1 MLDRHAPTRIQGA
14 KGFYEFVSQGM
25 EREGKSPRQRRPAS
39 SLSTFNFELSTS
51 LMKDAPGTRDYDW
64 WLLAIL
70 AAICALG
77 VVEIYSA
84 THGSSLAGM
93 HMKQVRWLVIGFALM
108 FALSRLDY
116 HLILDQAPILYLLG
130 VTALVA
136 VLLVGHTRFGAKR
149 WISIPAIGELLQVSE
164 LVKLIIII
172 VLARFF
178 AEVRSD
184 QLDLRDLIK
193 AGLLVGVPLVLI
205 LKQPDLGTA
214 LVLIPLLVVGA
225 FLAGLQW
232 QHAAAFSL
240 AGILLVGA
248 VFYPP
253 VSRRILKPYQR
264 ERITSFL
271 HPEEDAKGS
280 GYQILQSKIA
290 VGSGG
295 FWGKG
300 FEHGSQNQLG
310 YIPVR
315 YSDFIMSAWAEEQGF
330 KGVLLALGLYM
341 ALLLRLV
348 QNAQRA
354 KDRAGMFLVM
364 GVAAALGFH
373 VLVNVAMVIGAMPVT
388 GIPLPLMSYGGS
400 ATLFVFLAIGLV
412 MNVRIRRFVN

>member
-1 MLDRHAPTRIQGA
+1 
-14 KGFYEFVSQGM
+14 
-25 EREGKSPRQRRPAS
+25 
-39 SLSTFNFELSTS
+39 
-51 LMKDAPGTRDYDW
+51 MKEAPGTRDYDW
-64 WLLAIL
+64 WLLAIV
-70 AAICALG
+70 AAICTLG
-77 VVEIYSA
+77 VIEIYSA
-84 THGSSLAGM
+84 THGSVLVGM
-93 HMKQVRWLVIGFALM
+93 HTRQIRWIIIGTVLM
-108 FALSRLDY
+108 FIFSRLDY
-116 HLILDQAPILYLLG
+116 HVILDQAPILYIVGIL
-130 VTALVA
+130 ALTA
-136 VLLVGHTRFGAKR
+136 VLLFGHRRFGAQR
-149 WISIPAIGELLQVSE
+149 WIPILGEFFQVSE

-178 AEVRSD
+178 AEVRTDELSL
-184 QLDLRDLIK
+184 QDLIK

-214 LVLIPLLVVGA
+214 LVLMPMLIVGA

-232 QHAAAFSL
+232 KHAVAIVL
-240 AGILLVGA
+240 IGLLMLPVGWH
-248 VFYPP
+248 F
-253 VSRRILKPYQR
+253 LKPYQK
-264 ERITSFL
+264 ERVTSFL

-280 GYQILQSKIA
+280 GYQVLQSKIA

-300 FEHGSQNQLG
+300 FSNGTQNQLG

-364 GVAAALGFH
+364 GVTAALGFH

-412 MNVRIRRFVN
+412 MNVRLRRFVN

>member
-1 MLDRHAPTRIQGA
+1 
-14 KGFYEFVSQGM
+14 
-25 EREGKSPRQRRPAS
+25 
-39 SLSTFNFELSTS
+39 
-51 LMKDAPGTRDYDW
+51 MKDALGTRDYDW
-64 WLLAIL
+64 WLLAIV

-77 VVEIYSA
+77 VIEIYSA
-84 THGSSLAGM
+84 THGSVLVGM
-93 HMKQVRWLVIGFALM
+93 HTRQIRWIIIGTVLM
-108 FALSRLDY
+108 FIFSRLDY
-116 HLILDQAPILYLLG
+116 HVILDQAPILYIVGIL
-130 VTALVA
+130 ALTA
-136 VLLVGHTRFGAKR
+136 VLLFGHRRFGAQR
-149 WISIPAIGELLQVSE
+149 WIPILGEFFQVSE

-178 AEVRSD
+178 AEVRTDELSL
-184 QLDLRDLIK
+184 QDLIK
-193 AGLLVGVPLVLI
+193 AGLLVGVPLALI

-214 LVLIPLLVVGA
+214 LVLMPMLIVGA

-232 QHAAAFSL
+232 KHAVAIAL
-240 AGILLVGA
+240 IGLLMLPVGWH
-248 VFYPP
+248 F
-253 VSRRILKPYQR
+253 LKPYQK
-264 ERITSFL
+264 ERVTSFL

-280 GYQILQSKIA
+280 GYQVLQSKIA

-300 FEHGSQNQLG
+300 FGNGTQNQLG

-364 GVAAALGFH
+364 GVTAALGFH

-412 MNVRIRRFVN
+412 MNVRLRRFVN

>member
-1 MLDRHAPTRIQGA
+1 
-14 KGFYEFVSQGM
+14 
-25 EREGKSPRQRRPAS
+25 
-39 SLSTFNFELSTS
+39 
-51 LMKDAPGTRDYDW
+51 MKDAQGARDYDW
-64 WLLAIL
+64 WLLAIV

-84 THGSSLAGM
+84 THGSALVGM
-93 HMKQVRWLVIGFALM
+93 HTKQIRWLVIGFVLM

-116 HLILDQAPILYLLG
+116 HVIMDQAPWLYIAGLA
-130 VTALVA
+130 ALVA
-136 VLLVGHTRFGAKR
+136 VLLVGHRRFGAQR
-149 WISIPAIGELLQVSE
+149 WIPILGEFFQVSE
-164 LVKLIIII
+164 IVKLIIII

-178 AEVRSD
+178 AEVRTDELSL
-184 QLDLRDLIK
+184 QDLIK
-193 AGLLVGVPLVLI
+193 AGLLVGLPLALI

-214 LVLIPLLVVGA
+214 LVLMPMLIVGA

-232 QHAAAFSL
+232 KHAVAIVL
-240 AGILLVGA
+240 IGVLMLPVGWH
-248 VFYPP
+248 FM
-253 VSRRILKPYQR
+253 KPYQK
-264 ERITSFL
+264 ERVTSFL
-271 HPEEDAKGS
+271 HPEEDAMGS
-280 GYQILQSKIA
+280 GYQVLQSKIA

-300 FEHGSQNQLG
+300 FGNGTQNQLG

-330 KGVLLALGLYM
+330 KGVLVALGLYM
-341 ALLLRLV
+341 ALMLRLV

-412 MNVRIRRFVN
+412 MNVRLRRFVN

>member
-1 MLDRHAPTRIQGA
+1 M
-14 KGFYEFVSQGM
+14 
-25 EREGKSPRQRRPAS
+25 
-39 SLSTFNFELSTS
+39 
-51 LMKDAPGTRDYDW
+51 
-64 WLLAIL
+64 
-70 AAICALG
+70 
-77 VVEIYSA
+77 
-84 THGSSLAGM
+84 
-93 HMKQVRWLVIGFALM
+93 
-108 FALSRLDY
+108 
-116 HLILDQAPILYLLG
+116 DQAPILYIVG
-130 VTALVA
+130 ITALVA

-149 WISIPAIGELLQVSE
+149 WIPVLGEFLQVSE

-178 AEVRSD
+178 AEVRTDELSL
-184 QLDLRDLIK
+184 QDLIK
-193 AGLLVGVPLVLI
+193 AGLLVGIPLVLI

-214 LVLIPLLVVGA
+214 LA

-232 QHAAAFSL
+232 KHAAVI
-240 AGILLVGA
+240 ILIGVLMLPVGWH
-248 VFYPP
+248 F
-253 VSRRILKPYQR
+253 LKPYQK
-264 ERITSFL
+264 ERVTSFL

-280 GYQILQSKIA
+280 GYQVLQSKIA

-300 FEHGSQNQLG
+300 FGNGSQNQLG

-315 YSDFIMSAWAEEQGF
+315 YSDFIMAALAEEQGF
-330 KGVLLALGLYM
+330 KGVLVALGLYM

-364 GVAAALGFH
+364 GVTAALGFH

-412 MNVRIRRFVN
+412 MNVRLRRFVN

>member
-1 MLDRHAPTRIQGA
+1 
-14 KGFYEFVSQGM
+14 
-25 EREGKSPRQRRPAS
+25 
-39 SLSTFNFELSTS
+39 
-51 LMKDAPGTRDYDW
+51 MKDAPGTRDYDW

-84 THGSSLAGM
+84 THASALAGM
-93 HMKQVRWLVIGFALM
+93 HMKQVKWLLLGFALM
-108 FALSRLDY
+108 FAVSRIDY
-116 HLILDQAPILYLLG
+116 HLVLDQALILYLIGLA
-130 VTALVA
+130 ALAA
-136 VLLVGHTRFGAKR
+136 VLLMGHTRFGAKR
-149 WISIPAIGELLQVSE
+149 WIPIMGQFLQVSE

-184 QLDLRDLIK
+184 ELSLPDLIK
-193 AGLLVGVPLVLI
+193 AGLIVGLPLGLI
-205 LKQPDLGTA
+205 LMQPDLGTA
-214 LVLIPLLVVGA
+214 LVLIPMLVVGA

-232 QHAAAFSL
+232 KHAAAIAL
-240 AGILLVGA
+240 IGVLMLPVGWH
-248 VFYPP
+248 V
-253 VSRRILKPYQR
+253 LKPYQK
-264 ERITSFL
+264 ERVTSFL

-280 GYQILQSKIA
+280 GYQVLQSKIA

-300 FEHGSQNQLG
+300 FGKGSQNQLG

-315 YSDFIMSAWAEEQGF
+315 YSDFIMAALAEEQGF

-400 ATLFVFLAIGLV
+400 ATLFVFMAIGLV
-412 MNVRIRRFVN
+412 MNVRLRRFVN

>member
-1 MLDRHAPTRIQGA
+1 
-14 KGFYEFVSQGM
+14 
-25 EREGKSPRQRRPAS
+25 
-39 SLSTFNFELSTS
+39 
-51 LMKDAPGTRDYDW
+51 
-64 WLLAIL
+64 
-70 AAICALG
+70 
-77 VVEIYSA
+77 
-84 THGSSLAGM
+84 
-93 HMKQVRWLVIGFALM
+93 
-108 FALSRLDY
+108 
-116 HLILDQAPILYLLG
+116 
-130 VTALVA
+130 
-136 VLLVGHTRFGAKR
+136 
-149 WISIPAIGELLQVSE
+149 
-164 LVKLIIII
+164 LIIII
-172 VLARFF
+172 VIARFF
-178 AEVRSD
+178 AEVRTDELSL
-184 QLDLRDLIK
+184 QDLIK
-193 AGLLVGVPLVLI
+193 AGLIVGLPLGLI

-214 LVLIPLLVVGA
+214 LVLVPLLVVGA

-232 QHAAAFSL
+232 KHAAAIAL
-240 AGILLVGA
+240 IGLLML
-248 VFYPP
+248 P
-253 VSRRILKPYQR
+253 VAWRVLKPYQR
-264 ERITSFL
+264 ERVTSFL

-280 GYQILQSKIA
+280 GYQVLQSKIA

-300 FEHGSQNQLG
+300 FGNGTQNQLG

-412 MNVRIRRFVN
+412 MNVRLRRFVN

>member
-1 MLDRHAPTRIQGA
+1 M
-14 KGFYEFVSQGM
+14 
-25 EREGKSPRQRRPAS
+25 
-39 SLSTFNFELSTS
+39 N
-51 LMKDAPGTRDYDW
+51 DAPGTRDYDW

-77 VVEIYSA
+77 VLEIYSA

-93 HMKQVRWLVIGFALM
+93 QNKQLRWLVIGFILM

-116 HLILDQAPILYLLG
+116 HLILDQAPVLYLIG
-130 VTALVA
+130 IVALIA
-136 VLLVGHTRFGAKR
+136 VLAFGHRRFGAQR
-149 WISIPAIGELLQVSE
+149 WIPVLGEFFQVSE
-164 LVKLIIII
+164 LVKLIIIV

-178 AEVRSD
+178 AEVRTDELSL
-184 QLDLRDLIK
+184 QDLIK
-193 AGLLVGVPLVLI
+193 ASLIVGLPLALI

-214 LVLIPLLVVGA
+214 LVLLPLLVVGA

-232 QHAAAFSL
+232 KHAAAITL
-240 AGILLVGA
+240 IGLLML
-248 VFYPP
+248 P
-253 VSRRILKPYQR
+253 VAWRVLKPYQR
-264 ERITSFL
+264 ERVTSFL

-280 GYQILQSKIA
+280 GYQVLQSKIA

-300 FEHGSQNQLG
+300 FGNGTQNQLG

-412 MNVRIRRFVN
+412 MNVRLRRFVN

>member
-1 MLDRHAPTRIQGA
+1 
-14 KGFYEFVSQGM
+14 V
-25 EREGKSPRQRRPAS
+25 
-39 SLSTFNFELSTS
+39 
-51 LMKDAPGTRDYDW
+51 KDAPGTRDYDW

-70 AAICALG
+70 TAICALG
-77 VVEIYSA
+77 VIEIYSA
-84 THGSSLAGM
+84 THGSVLDGM
-93 HMKQVRWLVIGFALM
+93 YMKQVRWIAVGAILM
-108 FALSRLDY
+108 FVLSRVDY
-116 HLILDQAPILYLLG
+116 HLILDQAPILYLVG
-130 VTALVA
+130 VVALIA

-149 WISIPAIGELLQVSE
+149 WIPVLGEFLQVSE

-178 AEVRSD
+178 AEVSTD
-184 QLDLRDLIK
+184 ELSVQDLIK
-193 AGLLVGVPLVLI
+193 TALIVGLPLGLI

-214 LVLIPLLVVGA
+214 LVLVPMLVVGA

-232 QHAAAFSL
+232 QHAAIISL
-240 AGILLVGA
+240 AGILLVGS

-253 VSRRILKPYQR
+253 VSRHILKPYQR
-264 ERITSFL
+264 DRITSFL
-271 HPEEDAKGS
+271 HPEDDAKGS
-280 GYQILQSKIA
+280 GYQLLQSKIA

-300 FEHGSQNQLG
+300 FKNGTQNQLG

-412 MNVRIRRFVN
+412 MNVRLRRFVN